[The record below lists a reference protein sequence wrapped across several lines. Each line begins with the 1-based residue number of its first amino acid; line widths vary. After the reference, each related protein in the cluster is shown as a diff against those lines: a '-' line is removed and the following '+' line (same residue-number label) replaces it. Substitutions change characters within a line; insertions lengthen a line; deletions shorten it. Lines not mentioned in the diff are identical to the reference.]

1 MQTPSRS
8 LRIAVIS
15 KADAGGGGAS
25 KVAEQSVAWLKAAG
39 HQATHFAGFTTRPS
53 RHAQKLYWPVTKA
66 GIYGHRL
73 LKYAGIPELVPLEL
87 PKLWPAIVGK
97 YDLVHF
103 HDLAGTISPVTLR
116 ALAAKLPVVWTI
128 HDCSPFTGG
137 CLYPMGCT
145 KFQSSCAGCPSKEWP
160 IDNAFVFTRL
170 LQNVKAGV
178 HANPN
183 ITCVTPSQ
191 WMADTAASASIVQRK
206 PLVIANGIDLT
217 EYRGLE
223 KNLVRRVL
231 GLPEDRPLVLLSA
244 GNLKDPRKGVR
255 EAIQALHGLSGPKPL
270 VLLLGHPDAETD
282 KLLSGLAAH
291 SFGYVS
297 DSRLLNQ
304 IYAAAD
310 VFLFPSFADN
320 QPLAILESL
329 ASGTPVVGF
338 ATGGVP
344 EMIRNGV
351 TGQMVPT
358 GDVPALSAAL
368 AGFLADKVTPWR
380 DNCLDAAPYY
390 DKTMFVARHE
400 DLYARLIKDF
410 A

>member
-1 MQTPSRS
+1 MQNTNRP
-8 LRIAVIS
+8 LRIAVVS

-25 KVAEQSVAWLKAAG
+25 KVAEQSVAWFKAAG
-39 HQATHFAGFTTRPS
+39 HSATHFAGFTTRPT

-103 HDLAGTISPVTLR
+103 HDLAGTISPLTLR
-116 ALAAKLPVVWTI
+116 ALSAKLPVVWTI

-137 CLYPMGCT
+137 CLYPMDCT
-145 KFQSSCAGCPSKEWP
+145 KFQGSCSGCPSKEWP
-160 IDNAFVFTRL
+160 IDNSFVFTGL
-170 LQNVKAGV
+170 LQHVKAGV

-183 ITCVTPSQ
+183 ITCITPSQ
-191 WMADTAASASIVQRK
+191 WMADTAATASIVQRK
-206 PLVIANGIDLT
+206 PLVVPNGIDRS
-217 EYRGLE
+217 EYRALD
-223 KNLVRRVL
+223 KATVRSVL
-231 GLPEDRPLVLLSA
+231 GLPLDKPLVLLSA

-255 EAIQALHGLSGPKPL
+255 EAIKALQCLKGVKPG
-270 VLLLGHPDAETD
+270 VLLLGHPSAETNE
-282 KLLSGLAAH
+282 LLKGLDAYP
-291 SFGYVS
+291 FGYVAEY
-297 DSRLLNQ
+297 RLLNQ

-344 EMIRNGV
+344 EMIQEGV
-351 TGQMVPT
+351 TGHMVPT
-358 GDVPALSAAL
+358 GDVSALSAAL
-368 AGFLADKVTPWR
+368 ERFLLNKATPWR
-380 DNCLDAAPYY
+380 NNCVDASAHY
-390 DKTMFVARHE
+390 DKGAFVSRHI
-400 DLYARLIKDF
+400 DLYTRLLKEYV
-410 A
+410 